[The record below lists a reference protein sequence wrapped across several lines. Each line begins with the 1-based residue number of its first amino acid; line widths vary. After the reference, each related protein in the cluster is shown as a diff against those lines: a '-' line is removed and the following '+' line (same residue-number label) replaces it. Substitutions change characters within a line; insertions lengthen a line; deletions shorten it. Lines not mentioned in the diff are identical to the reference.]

1 MKSLD
6 RITKMELI
14 KIPSFSMDNFQTEI
28 YNNLYL
34 EFFFQNCRV
43 LIDTNYE
50 YFTTGEAS
58 TEEIASLE
66 TILNLR
72 KDQLVK
78 LRQFLLYNLS
88 QYSALLETNSYYIS
102 QNGHLLIARFV
113 PVEGNEQLFEVKLY
127 TITPSD
133 LPENYKDKIYIG
145 RDIISMNTFRREH
158 LGLKNIRSAI
168 IDQFIKLK
176 SRMKEY
182 VPGQDFEM
190 IESEYLMELEELI
203 GEFAELS
210 DEILKNF
217 PVEISSEILE
227 TQALTKINTLFRDIK
242 HMLIEMEESLRE
254 MEKNLFEM
262 NHSRAV
268 RYATKFKKDIQNDIN
283 YILIKINGRIS
294 DSINKIHL

>member
-50 YFTTGEAS
+50 YFTTGEAL

-78 LRQFLLYNLS
+78 LRQFLIDNLS
-88 QYSALLETNSYYIS
+88 LYSALLETNSYYIS

-113 PVEGNEQLFEVKLY
+113 PVEDNENLFEVKLY

-133 LPENYKDKIYIG
+133 LPDNYKDKIYLG
-145 RDIISMNTFRREH
+145 RDIIAMNTFRREH

-168 IDQFIKLK
+168 IDQFMKLK
-176 SRMKEY
+176 NRMKEY
-182 VPGQDFEM
+182 VPGQDFDT
-190 IESEYLMELEELI
+190 IESEYLKELEELI

-227 TQALTKINTLFRDIK
+227 NQALTKINTLFRDIK

>member
-1 MKSLD
+1 
-6 RITKMELI
+6 
-14 KIPSFSMDNFQTEI
+14 MDNFQSEI

-50 YFTTGEAS
+50 YFTTGDALS
-58 TEEIASLE
+58 EEIASLE

-72 KDQLVK
+72 KEQLVK

-113 PVEGNEQLFEVKLY
+113 PVEENENLFEVKLY
-127 TITPSD
+127 TISPSD
-133 LPENYKDKIYIG
+133 LPENYKDKIYLG
-145 RDIISMNTFRREH
+145 RDIISFRTFRREH

-168 IDQFIKLK
+168 IDQFMKLK
-176 SRMKEY
+176 IRLKDL
-182 VPGQDFEM
+182 VPGQDYEE
-190 IESEYLMELEELI
+190 IQSEYLQELEELI
-203 GEFAELS
+203 GEFAETS
-210 DEILKNF
+210 DEVLKNF

-227 TQALTKINTLFRDIK
+227 PAALTRANTIFREIK
-242 HMLIEMEESLRE
+242 HLLIEMEESARE
-254 MEKNLFEM
+254 LEKYLFEM
-262 NHSRAV
+262 SHSKAV
-268 RYATKFKKDIQNDIN
+268 RYVTKYKKDIQNDIN

-294 DSINKIHL
+294 DSINNIRL